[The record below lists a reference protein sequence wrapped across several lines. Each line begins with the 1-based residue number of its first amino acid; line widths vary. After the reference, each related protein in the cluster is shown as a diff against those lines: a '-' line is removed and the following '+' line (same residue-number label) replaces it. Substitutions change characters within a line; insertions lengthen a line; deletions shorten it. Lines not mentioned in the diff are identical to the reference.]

1 MKNLGMKRHRM
12 KSPATKSPAMKGHS
26 MKNGWLLLLALCL
39 PIAFTAQADEDL
51 LAQLSARS
59 QAIQSLQGQFEQQKT
74 IAVLPVPLSSSGQF
88 SFVQGKEV
96 IWETLVPV
104 QSRLQLTPGGISF
117 ADAEGVQ
124 QSPAQAQQAGTEI
137 VAKIFMGVIAGEL
150 DSLQDYFTLTATGST
165 GDWQIQLVPRSPNL
179 SAYITRIELSGGEF
193 TEHLNIAEANG
204 DKTYIVFT
212 TSKVVRH
219 PAPPV
224 TP

>member
-1 MKNLGMKRHRM
+1 MRLLG
-12 KSPATKSPAMKGHS
+12 S
-26 MKNGWLLLLALCL
+26 LVLLLALL
-39 PIAFTAQADEDL
+39 PAFMPVQASEDL

-59 QAIQSLQGQFEQQKT
+59 QAIQSLQGQFAQQKT

-117 ADAEGVQ
+117 ADANGEQ
-124 QSPAQAQQAGTEI
+124 QNPAQAQQAGAEI
-137 VAKIFMGVIAGEL
+137 IAKIFMGVIAGEL

-179 SAYITRIELSGGEF
+179 AAYITRIDLSGGEF

-204 DKTYIVFT
+204 DKTSIVFT
-212 TSKVVRH
+212 TNKVVRH
-219 PAPPV
+219 PAQPV
-224 TP
+224 KP

>member
-1 MKNLGMKRHRM
+1 MKIHF
-12 KSPATKSPAMKGHS
+12 
-26 MKNGWLLLLALCL
+26 LLALL
-39 PIAFTAQADEDL
+39 LILSSFTGTARSESESRDDL
-51 LAQLSARS
+51 LAQLAARS
-59 QAIQSLQGQFEQQKT
+59 QQIQSLEGHFEQQKT

-117 ADAEGVQ
+117 ADANGEQ
-124 QSPAQAQQAGTEI
+124 QNPTQAPQAGAEI

-150 DSLQDYFTLTATGST
+150 DSLEDYFTLTATGSS

-179 SAYITRIELSGGEF
+179 AAYITRIDLSGGEF

-212 TSKVVRH
+212 TNKVVRH
-219 PAPPV
+219 PAQPIKP
-224 TP
+224 

>member
-1 MKNLGMKRHRM
+1 MKWFASLTLLFAFL
-12 KSPATKSPAMKGHS
+12 PA
-26 MKNGWLLLLALCL
+26 ALSVR
-39 PIAFTAQADEDL
+39 ASEDL

-59 QAIQSLQGQFEQQKT
+59 KTIQSLQGQFAQQKT

-117 ADAEGVQ
+117 ADANGKQ
-124 QSPAQAQQAGTEI
+124 QSPAQAPQAGAEI
-137 VAKIFMGVIAGEL
+137 VANIFMGVIAGEL
-150 DSLQDYFTLTATGST
+150 DSLQDYFILTASGST

-179 SAYITRIELSGGEF
+179 AAYITRIELSGGEF

-212 TSKVVRH
+212 TNTVVRH
-219 PAPPV
+219 PAQPAKP
-224 TP
+224 